1 MKKEIFHNYAGQ
13 VAHVYGLTRE
23 ELFHS
28 SREAKYSQARHMLY
42 YLCRKRPMTLMQI
55 QEYMGQNGHST
66 HHSSIIHGVKRMQS
80 LIDSD
85 PDYMTLYTTI
95 NQKVNA

>member
-1 MKKEIFHNYAGQ
+1 MKKEIFHDIAEQ
-13 VAHVYGLTRE
+13 VAHAYGLTRE

-42 YLCRKRPMTLMQI
+42 YLCRHRPMTLMQI
-55 QEYMGQNGHST
+55 QEYMGENGHGT

-80 LIDSD
+80 LMDSD
-85 PDYMTLYTTI
+85 PDYMTLYTVI
-95 NQKVNA
+95 KHKVNS

>member
-1 MKKEIFHNYAGQ
+1 
-13 VAHVYGLTRE
+13 
-23 ELFHS
+23 
-28 SREAKYSQARHMLY
+28 
-42 YLCRKRPMTLMQI
+42 MTLMQI

-80 LIDSD
+80 LMDSD